1 MEKQE
6 QIITTY
12 QQIIQKTELELQN
25 ARKRIYYISLL
36 RLILFVGA
44 VANAI
49 IFWSDGG
56 YVSLLSLS
64 YLLSYSSG
72 W

>member
-49 IFWSDGG
+49 DRKSTR
-56 YVSLLSLS
+56 LN
-64 YLLSYSSG
+64 SSHMSESRMPSSA
-72 W
+72 

>member
-1 MEKQE
+1 MEKLE

-12 QQIIQKTELELQN
+12 QQIIQETELELQN

-49 IFWSDGG
+49 IFGLTVG
-56 YVSLLSLS
+56 YASLHSLP
-64 YLLSYSSG
+64 YPLSYSFG
-72 W
+72 

>member
-36 RLILFVGA
+36 RLILFVSFGLM
-44 VANAI
+44 
-49 IFWSDGG
+49 GG

>member
-1 MEKQE
+1 MEKLE

-49 IFWSDGG
+49 IFGSDGW
-56 YVSLLSLS
+56 LCLSAFAILP
-64 YLLSYSSG
+64 LSYSFG
-72 W
+72 